1 MHELVYIAMGVL
13 HPLDRF
19 KTEIRFSKLAFY
31 ITNANNSAEIRIS
44 GKTVYLYHRFIDS
57 FATVRW
63 AQIHAR
69 TACLLI

>member
-44 GKTVYLYHRFIDS
+44 EKLFIYIIVLSTLLPRFDGRRYTHVLR
-57 FATVRW
+57 AY
-63 AQIHAR
+63 
-69 TACLLI
+69 